1 MTRVKMLCEDRTGK
15 GLFRV
20 IEKATQAA
28 RSTVGK
34 EPLRF
39 TPGGTIESNTRLLA
53 QCAKYAWYRFQTNP
67 PCDHVV
73 YVIDALR
80 LWEVPAIGIQAPLPN
95 EDMGAYLDTL
105 AARAHAEMTRI
116 ARGTDPEDSW
126 LRISDGFHAH
136 VLLWERESLML
147 PVSDALGLG
156 PPPSDP
162 QSERYAARWV
172 DTRHREH
179 RRGRAYEKSVQGPTL
194 LEHIAN
200 DHALRDRVLAHVPSL
215 AAIVDSLVALP

>member
-28 RSTVGK
+28 RSAVGK
-34 EPLRF
+34 TPLRF

-67 PCDHVV
+67 RCDHVV
-73 YVIDALR
+73 YVIDAYR
-80 LWEVPAIGIQAPLPN
+80 LWDIPAIGIQAPLQN
-95 EDMGAYLDTL
+95 EDMGHYLDTL
-105 AARAHAEMTRI
+105 AARAHDEMTRI

-126 LRISDGFHAH
+126 VRIADGFHAH
-136 VLLWERESLML
+136 VLVWERESLML

-156 PPPSDP
+156 PPPPDP
-162 QSERYAARWV
+162 QLVRRAADWV
-172 DTRHREH
+172 EDRHRAH
-179 RRGRAYEKSVQGPTL
+179 CGRKYVKSLQGPTL
-194 LEHIAN
+194 LEKIAN

-215 AAIVDSLVALP
+215 AAIVDSLVALL